1 MSTKARIWIESGNT
15 GPSAVLRPGRR
26 ATACADVRCR
36 PCRHGLAL
44 FSWAMKRGAR
54 LTGMLLKHRR
64 LSTLWPWAHRPAVRA
79 ATVAGLVLVSFL
91 ALRANE
97 DPGLAVS
104 MYGVVPVLLA
114 VTWFGVTG
122 GLLSA
127 CGVLLAF
134 LVDALLSGSPALA
147 GGDLAWATLN
157 RGAVFFGAVVLVTR
171 LMRRE
176 QDLTRRLE
184 RQEAELA
191 ELASLRLALTPPDV
205 PRRPQLEFATAF
217 TPADGALAGDFFLVA
232 EGPSDSTTVVVGDV
246 VGHGLEAARI
256 AAFVRATL
264 ATFARYSAD
273 PAQLL
278 QLANAALVERDDV
291 GSHFVT
297 AVCVNLSPPP
307 DRILSWAA
315 AGHDRPWCLDSG
327 TALQGGRV
335 GAPLGVDTGLLGME
349 AGQGVIEPGSGVLLF
364 TDGLTEG
371 RGTRAARTETLE
383 LFGEDRARA
392 IVQAQHGAPVEQ
404 VLAALMSAVA
414 SFAGGP
420 LADDLCLVAFRTQA
434 VQSTLE
440 PSG

>member
-1 MSTKARIWIESGNT
+1 M
-15 GPSAVLRPGRR
+15 
-26 ATACADVRCR
+26 
-36 PCRHGLAL
+36 LAE
-44 FSWAMKRGAR
+44 
-54 LTGMLLKHRR
+54 HRR
-64 LSTLWPWAHRPAVRA
+64 VFALWRWVHRPAVRA
-79 ATVAGLVLVSFL
+79 AAVVGLILAVLL
-91 ALRANE
+91 TLCANE
-97 DPGLAVS
+97 NSGLAIS
-104 MYGVVPVLLA
+104 MYGLVPVLLA
-114 VTWFGVTG
+114 VTWFGLPG

-127 CGVLLAF
+127 GGVLLAF
-134 LVDALLSGSPALA
+134 LVDALLSDSPDLA
-147 GGDLAWATLN
+147 GGELVWAMLN
-157 RGAVFFGAVVLVTR
+157 RGAVFFGAAVLVTR
-171 LMRRE
+171 LLRRE
-176 QDLTRRLE
+176 QALTRRLE

-205 PRRPQLEFATAF
+205 PPRPQLEFATAF

-232 EGPSDSTTVVVGDV
+232 EGPSDSTTIVVGDV

-264 ATFARYSAD
+264 ATFARYTAD

-307 DRILSWAA
+307 DRIITWAA

-327 TALQGGRV
+327 TTLQGGRI
-335 GAPLGVDTGLLGME
+335 GPPLGVDTGILAME
-349 AGQGVIEPGSGVLLF
+349 ASQGMLEPGSGILLF

-371 RGTRAARTETLE
+371 RGTRAARTHPFE
-383 LFGEDRARA
+383 LFGEERARA
-392 IVQAQHGAPVEQ
+392 IVQAHDGAPAEQ
-404 VLAALMSAVA
+404 VLAALMTAVA
-414 SFAGGP
+414 AFAGGP

-434 VQSTLE
+434 VESALE